1 MIATTMSA
9 AGVGRGFAADD
20 TSIYWAN
27 TAVQTCQLANCAAT
41 LKALPTRSVD
51 SVEDVGEDAQAIY
64 WGADSPD
71 TDSGSTD
78 GCTVWKLAR

>member
-1 MIATTMSA
+1 
-9 AGVGRGFAADD
+9 
-20 TSIYWAN
+20 
-27 TAVQTCQLANCAAT
+27 
-41 LKALPTRSVD
+41 VD